1 MSQFLEVIEWVDGGG
16 TELVHRVPQ
25 AGSAETKLGAQLI
38 VRDSQAAIFFRSG
51 RGLDVFGPGRHTL
64 ATANLPVLTKLLALP
79 WGFTSPFRCE
89 VYFVSTR
96 LVTNLQWGTKDP
108 VAFRDREL
116 GLVRLRAFGTFAL
129 RVAQPLLF
137 VNQVVGGTQAT
148 FGSDDVEGYLR
159 EIIVSRLNDYLGET
173 LDTLLELPKL
183 YDELAVAVK
192 ARVAED
198 FARIGVELAELFVNR
213 ITPPED
219 VQRAI
224 DERTGMTAVGDLDA
238 YLKFKAA
245 KALDGAAQNAAGAGG
260 LALGAGTAVGLMLP
274 GMLMGTRSEHLPP
287 GTCVRPGVIACPAC
301 HGDVASDSRF
311 CAHCGQ
317 QMVVIA
323 KCPRCARN
331 VSADA
336 TFCSGCG
343 MELGTTR
350 TTCASCGASV
360 LVGTRF
366 CTQCGGKVAPD
377 APGGGPATGG

>member
-1 MSQFLEVIEWVDGGG
+1 MSQFLEVIEWVDGAG
-16 TELVHRVPQ
+16 TEIVHRVPE
-25 AGSAETKLGAQLI
+25 AGSGETKLGAQLV

-79 WGFTSPFRCE
+79 WNFTSPFRCE
-89 VYFVSTR
+89 VYFVATR
-96 LVTNLQWGTKDP
+96 LFTNLQWGTKDP

-129 RVAQPLLF
+129 RVVEPLLF
-137 VNQVVGGTQAT
+137 VNQVVGSTRAT
-148 FGSDDVEGYLR
+148 FDSADVESYLR
-159 EIIVSRLNDYLGET
+159 EIIVARLNDYLGET
-173 LDTLLELPKL
+173 VDTLLDLPKH

-192 ARVAED
+192 ARVADD
-198 FARIGVELAELFVNR
+198 FARIGVSLAEFFVNR

-219 VQRAI
+219 VQRAL

-245 KALDGAAQNAAGAGG
+245 KALDGVAHNNAAAGG
-260 LALGAGTAVGLMLP
+260 LALGAGTAVGMMLP
-274 GMLMGTRSEHLPP
+274 GMLAGTLPP
-287 GTCVRPGVIACPAC
+287 GTSGRPGAVACPAC
-301 HGDVASDSRF
+301 HGEVAADSRF

-323 KCPRCARN
+323 RCPRCARTL
-331 VSADA
+331 SADA
-336 TFCSGCG
+336 AFCSGCG
-343 MELGTTR
+343 LELAAAR
-350 TTCASCGASV
+350 PTCAHCGATL

-366 CTQCGGKVAPD
+366 CATCGGKVAPD
-377 APGGGPATGG
+377 EPGGGPATGA

>member
-1 MSQFLEVIEWVDGGG
+1 MSQFLEVIEWVDGGA
-16 TELVHRVPQ
+16 TEIVHRVPE
-25 AGSAETKLGAQLI
+25 AGSGETKLGAQLI
-38 VRDSQAAIFFRSG
+38 VRDNQAAIFFRSG

-79 WGFTSPFRCE
+79 WNFTSPFRCE

-96 LVTNLQWGTKDP
+96 LLTNLQWGTKDP

-129 RVAQPLLF
+129 RIAQPLLF

-148 FGSDDVEGYLR
+148 FDSGDVETYLR

-173 LDTLLELPKL
+173 LDTLLELPKH

-192 ARVAED
+192 ARVVED
-198 FARIGVELAELFVNR
+198 FARIGVELAEFFVNR

-219 VQRAI
+219 VQRAL
-224 DERTGMTAVGDLDA
+224 DARTGMTAVGDLDA

-245 KALDGAAQNAAGAGG
+245 SALDGVAQNNAAAGG
-260 LALGAGTAVGLMLP
+260 LALGAGTAVGMMLP
-274 GMLMGTRSEHLPP
+274 GMLMGTRSAELPP

-301 HGDVASDSRF
+301 HGEVAADSRF

-317 QMVVIA
+317 QMVVIN

-331 VSADA
+331 LSADA
-336 TFCSGCG
+336 AFCSGCG
-343 MELGTTR
+343 LELSTAR
-350 TTCASCGASV
+350 QTCSHCGATL

-366 CTQCGGKVAPD
+366 CTKCGEKVSPD
-377 APGGGPATGG
+377 EPRGGPATGA